1 MTTYLLKWGLA
12 SLVMPALV
20 LIFGRTLNDVLILVF
35 WPGSIALMSLGAE
48 KRPLGDVIY
57 VWSVATG
64 LNVALYLV
72 IGLFVYYLM
81 RMVRG

>member
-1 MTTYLLKWGLA
+1 MTAFLLKWGIA

-20 LIFGRTLNDVLILVF
+20 LMFDRVLNDVLVLVF

-57 VWSVATG
+57 VWGAAIG
-64 LNVALYLV
+64 LNIVLYLV
-72 IGLFVYYLM
+72 VGLLVYTGMKL
-81 RMVRG
+81 VRG

>member
-12 SLVMPALV
+12 SLIMPTLV
-20 LIFGRTLNDVLILVF
+20 LMFGRALNDVLILVF

-57 VWSVATG
+57 VWGAAIG
-64 LNVALYLV
+64 LNIALYLV
-72 IGLFVYYLM
+72 IGLFVYYLIKL
-81 RMVRG
+81 VRG

>member
-1 MTTYLLKWGLA
+1 MITYLLKWGLA

-48 KRPLGDVIY
+48 KRPLADVIY
-57 VWSVATG
+57 VWSAATG
-64 LNVALYLV
+64 LNIALYLV
-72 IGLFVYYLM
+72 IGLLVYYLV